1 MHSVAC
7 PQQVPTIL
15 RHVWPAS
22 LVLSRQLQAAEPSS
36 ARGQGQLILLQ
47 HQQACD
53 GGWRDHRPPWHEAE
67 DARGGCPTSSHT
79 GPGDCL
85 LGSLNHR
92 SKCIS
97 QSSLQGKE
105 SILSNTCLAT
115 LQTYHSKGKEKSEA
129 FSSKASPSPLSPYT
143 QPGAFL
149 PRGAVESGG
158 FSF

>member
-7 PQQVPTIL
+7 PWQVPTIL

-67 DARGGCPTSSHT
+67 DAHGGCPTSGRT

-129 FSSKASPSPLSPYT
+129 FSSKASPFPLSPYT